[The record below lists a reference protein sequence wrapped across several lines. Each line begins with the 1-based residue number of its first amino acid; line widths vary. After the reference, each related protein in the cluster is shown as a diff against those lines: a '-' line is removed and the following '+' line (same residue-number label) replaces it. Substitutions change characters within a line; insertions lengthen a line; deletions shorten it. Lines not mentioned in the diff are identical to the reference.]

1 MIFHTKIAI
10 YVITA
15 CSISD
20 FVPVGQYISPFSTT
34 RVVLLVLLNETIV
47 SRIDHEFFPPNSSLQ
62 SAHPTLARPVTTHTR
77 ARPVTTPT
85 RARPVTT
92 PIPVRQDIGT
102 PW

>member
-15 CSISD
+15 CACSISD
-20 FVPVGQYISPFSTT
+20 FVPVGQYMSPFSTT
-34 RVVLLVLLNETIV
+34 RVVLLVLSNETIV
-47 SRIDHEFFPPNSSLQ
+47 PRIDHEFFPPNSSLQ
-62 SAHPTLARPVTTHTR
+62 SAHPT
-77 ARPVTTPT
+77 

-92 PIPVRQDIGT
+92 PIPVRQEIGT

>member
-1 MIFHTKIAI
+1 MW
-10 YVITA
+10 YVITACA

-20 FVPVGQYISPFSTT
+20 FVAVGQYMCPISTT

-47 SRIDHEFFPPNSSLQ
+47 PRIDHEFFPLNSSLQ
-62 SAHPTLARPVTTHTR
+62 SAHPTR

-92 PIPVRQDIGT
+92 PIPGRQEIGT